1 MRSSVIGLL
10 LVGAGLVGCA
20 NRQAVAPTPTAPGS
34 LQAAPADPSD
44 ALAPP
49 VAAARPENPD
59 GRWVSAATSSDF
71 MIAGSSE
78 QAFGVFIDVPPG
90 AAAGHVPTSLT
101 LAVDTSGSM
110 RGEKIAHARE
120 AAGRLVRELE
130 DGDRLSI
137 VTFADRGRVRM
148 QPIEIDSSTR
158 RTAMAVLEEL
168 SADGGT
174 AMFEGL
180 KVAESVMWSTPDTH
194 LVRRLVVISDGKAT
208 EGPTSP
214 EELGR
219 VAEVGLQKGIQ
230 ITSMGVGLDYD
241 ESTLN
246 ALAIR
251 SSGRLYHV
259 EHSEQLP
266 GIVEREVALLESTVA
281 ADVKVEL
288 VAAPGVQL
296 LGTDTAQVQ
305 WTTDGLIV
313 PVGAVFEGQQRELL
327 VRARVTDA
335 REGTK
340 VLASVRLH
348 FRDPSEDGLAR
359 VQEAVLRA
367 TVTDD
372 PSLVAAHSQSRT
384 QTLIAM
390 REASMFT
397 QQASL
402 QASAGDL
409 NRADREL
416 AAAEERL
423 TRQAAVTHN
432 KTDKDR
438 VLRSAKSIAKK
449 RKKLSAV
456 KAAPAPV
463 RAKESRSLS
472 LDLNDEAMDGMGY

>member
-1 MRSSVIGLL
+1 MRPSVLGLL
-10 LVGAGLVGCA
+10 LASASLVGCA
-20 NRQAVAPTPTAPGS
+20 NQQAASPTSAVPGTPNGTATAPLETQPQLAVAR
-34 LQAAPADPSD
+34 
-44 ALAPP
+44 P
-49 VAAARPENPD
+49 VENPN

-71 MIAGSSE
+71 MLAGSS
-78 QAFGVFIDVPPG
+78 QQSFGVFIDVPEG
-90 AAAGHVPTSLT
+90 AKQGHVPTSLT

-110 RGEKIAHARE
+110 RGDKIIHARD
-120 AAGRLVRELE
+120 AAHRLVQSLH

-148 QPIEIDSSTR
+148 SPIIIDGSSR
-158 RTAMAVLEEL
+158 RTALAVIEEL

-180 KVAESVMWSTPDTH
+180 KVAESQMWSTPDTH

-219 VAEVGLQKGIQ
+219 VAEVGLSKGIQ
-230 ITSMGVGLDYD
+230 VTSVGVGLDYD
-241 ESTLN
+241 ETTLN

-266 GIVEREVALLESTVA
+266 GIVEREVALLESTAA

-305 WTTDGLIV
+305 WTTEGMII

-327 VRARVTDA
+327 VQARVDNA
-335 REGTK
+335 VEGTK

-348 FRDPSEDGLAR
+348 FRDPGEDGLQR
-359 VQEAVLRA
+359 VQETILRA
-367 TVTDD
+367 TVTNDA
-372 PSLVAAHSQSRT
+372 SLVAAHTDSRT

-390 REASMFT
+390 REASLFA
-397 QQASL
+397 QQASA
-402 QASAGDL
+402 QANLGDL
-409 NRADREL
+409 DRADREL
-416 AAAEERL
+416 ARAEKTL
-423 TRQAAVTHN
+423 QAQAARTHN
-432 KTDKDR
+432 EADKAR
-438 VLRSAKSIAKK
+438 VLRSAAGIAGK
-449 RKKLSAV
+449 RKSLK
-456 KAAPAPV
+456 KAAKAPAPA
-463 RAKESRSLS
+463 RAKASRQVSLE
-472 LDLNDEAMDGMGY
+472 LNDAAMDAFGY